1 MDFKFVDGNG
11 VVVAT
16 ADSAVEAKARLN
28 AEHALLSQ
36 HIVLDDT
43 GIEISIA
50 DLDVFCEAE
59 LNERS
64 R

>member
-1 MDFKFVDGNG
+1 VDFKFVDGNG

-16 ADSAVEAKARLN
+16 ADSAVEAKARLH

-36 HIVLDDT
+36 HILLDDT